1 MRSPSP
7 NSAYGRRAASGR
19 DCVPDRIRSATLL
32 FVRWGQH
39 RGQNPNLR
47 TDAIHLGRSNQKT
60 RLARH
65 LTDCVGQAHGAG
77 GGRVSTRV
85 PQLRRR
91 HSADALMRRTSAPSV
106 KNQRSEGSLGLGI
119 PAPTG
124 TVGTSQPA
132 ARTRTR
138 LIERK
143 TVPEVPLTGLSFEE
157 NQGV

>member
-77 GGRVSTRV
+77 GGRVSPRV
-85 PQLRRR
+85 PSLWRR
-91 HSADALMRRTSAPSV
+91 HPADRVHHGARADPEDSAPPGRASQV
-106 KNQRSEGSLGLGI
+106 PASLARSGAAYRLGRNCAGPRRPRHLLGD
-119 PAPTG
+119 G
-124 TVGTSQPA
+124 
-132 ARTRTR
+132 
-138 LIERK
+138 
-143 TVPEVPLTGLSFEE
+143 
-157 NQGV
+157 